1 MLKQPMN
8 RWWNVVAGA
17 LGAAVGAGVVGVYMF
32 GVFAKSIGVEFGWS
46 RASVSLGLTA
56 FALASGVGSL
66 TLGMAIDR
74 FGLRKVTLLYVVLFG
89 SAIALVPVLPARLD
103 LFVVTF
109 AVMGFFGSAATVMP
123 YATAICAWFNR
134 KRGLALGLVNA
145 GTGLGA
151 ALMPL
156 YAHFLLSRYGWR
168 GGYWGV
174 AAVVA
179 LVPVAALVLLVR
191 LPAGYERERR
201 LQRAERQDGGGGN
214 FISLGAIAKS
224 SKPFWLIGIAIF
236 TVSVATF
243 GVISQIVPIAT
254 DRGLSSMVAAG
265 ILSTVGMGSLVAR
278 LAAGFAMDRVFAPYV
293 AAGVF
298 VLAMIGMGLLIS
310 AKSVATIT
318 VAAIMVGLAAGAEGD
333 ILTFLVSRYFPMR
346 AFGTVAGAIWV
357 TWAWGGALGTYL
369 LGLSFDIK
377 RSYSIAIVGFIVM
390 LAAGTLAVLRLGPYA
405 FNVHREEGPSSD
417 AAQSEAGALNDA
429 SLRRSG

>member
-1 MLKQPMN
+1 MFNQPMN

-46 RASVSLGLTA
+46 RATVSLGLTA

-74 FGLRKVTLLYVVLFG
+74 FGLRKITVLYVVLFG
-89 SAIALVPVLPARLD
+89 GAVALVPLLPARLD
-103 LFVVTF
+103 LFVMTF
-109 AVMGFFGSAATVMP
+109 AVMGFFGAAATVMP

-156 YAHFLLSRYGWR
+156 YANFLLSRYGWR

-191 LPAGYERERR
+191 LPAGYEQARR
-201 LQRAERQDGGGGN
+201 LQIAERKSSDAGN
-214 FISLGAIAKS
+214 TVSLGTIMKS
-224 SKPFWLIGIAIF
+224 SRHFWLIAIAIF

-243 GVISQIVPIAT
+243 GVISQLVPFAT
-254 DRGLSSMVAAG
+254 DRGLSPMVAAG
-265 ILSTVGMGSLVAR
+265 ILSTVGMGTLAAR

-298 VLAMIGMGLLIS
+298 VLAMIGMALLIG
-310 AKSVATIT
+310 AKSVTAIT
-318 VAAIMVGLAAGAEGD
+318 VAAILVGLAAGAEGD
-333 ILTFLVSRYFPMR
+333 ILTFLVSRYFPMH

-357 TWAWGGALGTYL
+357 TWAWGGAAGTYL
-369 LGLSFDIK
+369 LGVSFDIT
-377 RSYSIAIVGFIVM
+377 RSYTTAIVGLIVV
-390 LAAGTLAVLRLGPYA
+390 LAVGALAVLRLGPYV
-405 FNVHREEGPSSD
+405 FNLRQGESQANNGSR
-417 AAQSEAGALNDA
+417 SEVGTLTT
-429 SLRRSG
+429 